1 MKKASKEQKRI
12 FQGLIDL
19 KILPH
24 FPDQNWKRVAATLFN
39 LETIEECFLDCVQ
52 KEGEKGES
60 ELILRLQGTSED
72 ISSEVKKKM
81 FLGRHYLSPQDIQ
94 QVLTFKANSIESYS
108 IDLKTMVL
116 AFSLT
121 KRERPSEDELG
132 SLEILGIKAEKS
144 E

>member
-19 KILPH
+19 KFLPH

-52 KEGEKGES
+52 KEGEKS

-94 QVLTFKANSIESYS
+94 EVLRIKAKSYS
-108 IDLKTMVL
+108 IDLKTMLL

-132 SLEILGIKAEKS
+132 SFGLLGIKAEKS